1 MRCSFG
7 FLLLGSLYADLSLRI
22 CGWFLGIHHADI
34 TVVWSKWWLHI
45 SFMAII
51 RFKCMRWNIQVIIQL
66 TYMYIHGL
74 HIHIYIYTYIWMIHL
89 LTRCLYWHIYA
100 SVIFTK
106 NALNLDW
113 PAITW
118 TNTDLLIGREQI
130 HFGAKYIR
138 LWVEFIIQV
147 FFFSNLLSHMW
158 LAMCGHVCLDITV
171 CKGVLHSYNSIEDW
185 CINLS
190 THKCTCKARA
200 VWWVWAQ

>member
-1 MRCSFG
+1 MRCSLG

-74 HIHIYIYTYIWMIHL
+74 HIHIYIYIHMDDTFVNTL
-89 LTRCLYWHIYA
+89 SILAYLCIGDIHQKCFKFGLASHYMNQYWF
-100 SVIFTK
+100 V
-106 NALNLDW
+106 DRQR
-113 PAITW
+113 
-118 TNTDLLIGREQI
+118 TNTLRSKIYPSVSRVHNSSI
-130 HFGAKYIR
+130 
-138 LWVEFIIQV
+138 
-147 FFFSNLLSHMW
+147 FFSNLLSHMW

-200 VWWVWAQ
+200 VWWVLAQ